1 MKIIAGLLI
10 LISVVSAIDFG
21 RRRHGRNRHG
31 KRHHHHHRAELDKD
45 YDNDKDKDKDKDN
58 YNDNYN
64 GHGYTIHKTCR
75 SSGMVALTFD
85 DGVV

>member
-31 KRHHHHHRAELDKD
+31 KRHHHHHHHREEVEAED
-45 YDNDKDKDKDKDN
+45 YDNDND
-58 YNDNYN
+58 NDNYN